1 MQMVLCHRN
10 IHTLLNDNSD
20 NKTACAD
27 FLNLNVNGITIEVHK
42 DTSMELLAEVLR
54 AVANVK

>member
-1 MQMVLCHRN
+1 MVPVPA
-10 IHTLLNDNSD
+10 TLLNDNSD

-27 FLNLNVNGITIEVHK
+27 FLNLNVNGITIVVHIVS
-42 DTSMELLAEVLR
+42 SMELLAEVLR